1 MFRRVS
7 DDWVH
12 VINVQGSRYG
22 GQLAANLS
30 LQPLSICHVLGEFPD
45 PKKISESLC
54 EFRRRLSS
62 TGADQWGAYE
72 PTQESMNEAAWKVC
86 AVYETTGRDLFRHVD
101 GAESQF
107 NRVTPDA
114 FASGVFDFSGFGSTQ
129 VRMALVLA
137 RLRRAQGRM
146 RDAAGFAAIGFAP
159 IGAASALR
167 HELAELAEL
176 Q

>member
-1 MFRRVS
+1 
-7 DDWVH
+7 
-12 VINVQGSRYG
+12 
-22 GQLAANLS
+22 
-30 LQPLSICHVLGEFPD
+30 
-45 PKKISESLC
+45 
-54 EFRRRLSS
+54 
-62 TGADQWGAYE
+62 
-72 PTQESMNEAAWKVC
+72 MNEAAWKVR
-86 AVYETTGRDLFRHVD
+86 AVYETTGRDLFRHVG

-137 RLRRAQGRM
+137 RLRRAQGRT
-146 RDAAGFAAIGFAP
+146 RDAAGFAAIGLAA